1 MLNKLEQRPVIYAAY
16 PCSILS
22 FPQIITNPSII
33 DCLNRLRMRMK
44 KGNLC
49 LCLMAGLLLLQPGY
63 LLAQDKKTE
72 VKGIITSADN
82 QPLEG
87 VSVTV
92 KGVQAGTV
100 TDKTG
105 AFRILVDNPNATLSF
120 SYVGYAVRQE
130 ALNGRNTI
138 NVSLTAQVKEA
149 EDVVVIGYQTVR
161 RKDVLASVSSI
172 SARELKD
179 IPVNSA
185 AEMLNGRLAGVTATT
200 AEGSPDAD
208 VRVRVRGGISITQD
222 NSPLYIVDGVQMENA
237 LSIIAPQ
244 NIQTVDVLKDASA
257 AAIYGARGA
266 NGVFIITTKSGRP
279 GRLTLAYNGFVGVK
293 ELAKKLKV
301 LTPYDYVVYQSER
314 SRGSSTDS
322 ATFTKN
328 FGTTWDTLSNYK
340 NVAPVDWQSEVFGRT
355 GITTTHILSA
365 SGGTKT
371 FTYNFGYNYN
381 NDKAIVLNSNY
392 VRHILNFKGDYN
404 VTSKLKL
411 GVSTMYINQNVYG
424 SGVSSDQG
432 SSYNRLRN
440 AVKYRPFL
448 SPGQDV
454 EFVDPLAD
462 QNVGNGLN
470 LVNPIL
476 LANAEYRRKTMDAYN
491 ITAYASY
498 TILRN
503 LSFKSTFSYDN
514 NALIDRQFSDSIT
527 PYSVISGSRKPIA
540 QLDTTTKK
548 TITNSN
554 VLTYAV
560 SNYKNRHSFS
570 VLVGEETYDQK
581 VTVQSELF
589 KNFPTFTSPSDAF
602 VKTNLATPFTGYPR
616 LNKTRYTNLSFFG
629 RVNYSYLDKYLFTFN
644 VRAPALFSGCQIV
657 AFAFNAV
664 SWSGAIPT
672 TCPVEF
678 THCAVCPVAVTTF
691 QRPAMISS
699 IFELAV

>member
-1 MLNKLEQRPVIYAAY
+1 MLIKLEQRTVIHAAY
-16 PCSILS
+16 SRSIVT
-22 FPQIITNPSII
+22 PYQAITNPSII
-33 DCLNRLRMRMK
+33 DRLNRLRMLMRK
-44 KGNLC
+44 VNLC

-72 VKGIITSADN
+72 VKGKVTSSDN

-87 VSVTV
+87 VSITV
-92 KGVQAGTV
+92 KGVPAGTV

-130 ALNGRNTI
+130 ALNGRTTLT
-138 NVSLTAQVKEA
+138 VSLTQQAKET

-208 VRVRVRGGISITQD
+208 VRVRIRGGISITQD

-279 GRLTLAYNGFVGVK
+279 GRLTLNYNGFVGVK

-301 LTPYDYVVYQSER
+301 LTPYDYVIYQSER

-322 ATFTKN
+322 TTFLKN

-340 NVAPVDWQSEVFGRT
+340 NAAPVDWQEEVFGRT
-355 GITTTHILSA
+355 GITTTHNLTA
-365 SGGTKT
+365 SGGTKA
-371 FTYNFGYNYN
+371 FIYNFGYTYN

-404 VTSKLKL
+404 AAKE
-411 GVSTMYINQNVYG
+411 N
-424 SGVSSDQG
+424 
-432 SSYNRLRN
+432 
-440 AVKYRPFL
+440 
-448 SPGQDV
+448 
-454 EFVDPLAD
+454 
-462 QNVGNGLN
+462 
-470 LVNPIL
+470 
-476 LANAEYRRKTMDAYN
+476 
-491 ITAYASY
+491 
-498 TILRN
+498 
-503 LSFKSTFSYDN
+503 
-514 NALIDRQFSDSIT
+514 
-527 PYSVISGSRKPIA
+527 
-540 QLDTTTKK
+540 
-548 TITNSN
+548 
-554 VLTYAV
+554 
-560 SNYKNRHSFS
+560 
-570 VLVGEETYDQK
+570 
-581 VTVQSELF
+581 
-589 KNFPTFTSPSDAF
+589 
-602 VKTNLATPFTGYPR
+602 
-616 LNKTRYTNLSFFG
+616 
-629 RVNYSYLDKYLFTFN
+629 
-644 VRAPALFSGCQIV
+644 
-657 AFAFNAV
+657 
-664 SWSGAIPT
+664 
-672 TCPVEF
+672 
-678 THCAVCPVAVTTF
+678 
-691 QRPAMISS
+691 
-699 IFELAV
+699 